1 MPAYFIKILFS
12 ILLIHSLPALAQLQ
26 SFNPVTDEMLLNPDA
41 GDWMMYSR
49 TYDNQ
54 RFSPLDE
61 INKGNVNQLQLVW
74 SRPMHEGTQENI
86 PLVYDGVMFVANP
99 RSIIQAVNA
108 ATGELIWEYT
118 RDLPDDIDDHQNAV
132 GRARTL
138 AIYHDMVYHSAADG
152 YVIALD
158 AKTGEL
164 RWEAFAHDFRTGT
177 QHTTGPSIVKGKVIT
192 GRNCGDTRI
201 YCHILAHD
209 ALTGEEV
216 WRFQTT
222 AGTGE
227 PGGDS
232 WGSMP
237 DDIRLASPW
246 GLPGSFDPD
255 KNLIYWG
262 TANPSPHTRILRHDG
277 RPFDVPLEAPS
288 ELYSNSTLAINPD
301 TGELAW
307 YFQHLPGDDWDS
319 DHTHE
324 RILFHSSF
332 NPDADEVK
340 WVNPNV
346 PRGEARDMVV
356 SVGEPGGLW
365 VLDANDGTFLWT
377 IPFPHDTPDFHID
390 DIDVETGITKIA
402 RDKVLTREGEEHTTC
417 YQNTKGYWPMA
428 YHPDKNALY
437 VPYHDACVSR
447 VGRLNT
453 INGHART
460 SHLREGADP
469 NAFAGLAKVDMSTG
483 EVEHI
488 HTQRAPGNGAV
499 LLTAGD
505 LLIWGDITG
514 TLHAFDADNGEI
526 LWDTRLQGVIQT
538 STITF
543 TVDGKQYLAVL
554 TGDGLSATSSV
565 VGMVSDVDV
574 VRGHN
579 SINVFALPD

>member
-1 MPAYFIKILFS
+1 MQNIIKYISPLLFLVLS
-12 ILLIHSLPALAQLQ
+12 MNSRAQLDTYQ
-26 SFNPVTDEMLLNPDA
+26 SVTDETLLNPAA

-54 RFSPLDE
+54 RFSPLDQ
-61 INKGNVNQLQLVW
+61 INRNNVDQLTLSW
-74 SRPMHEGTQENI
+74 SRPMHGGTQENI
-86 PLVYDGVMFVANP
+86 PIVYDGIMFVANP

-108 ATGELIWEYT
+108 VTGELILEYI
-118 RDLPDDIDDHQNAV
+118 RNLPDDIDDHQNAV

-138 AIYHDMVYHSAADG
+138 AIYSDMVYHSAADG

-158 AKTGEL
+158 AKTGAL

-177 QHTTGPSIVKGKVIT
+177 QHTTGPSVVKGKVIT

-222 AGTGE
+222 AAEGE

-277 RPFDVPLEAPS
+277 KPFDVPLEAPS
-288 ELYSNSTLAINPD
+288 ELYSNSTLAIDPD

-307 YFQHLPGDDWDS
+307 YYQHLPGDDWDS

-324 RILFHSSF
+324 RILFRSQF
-332 NPDADEVK
+332 NPDANDVK
-340 WVNPNV
+340 WINPNIT
-346 PRGEARDMVV
+346 RGEERDMVV

-365 VLDANDGTFLWT
+365 VLDSNDGTFLWT
-377 IPFPHDTPDFHID
+377 IPFPHDTPDFHIA
-390 DIDVETGITKIA
+390 DIDVETGATRIS
-402 RDKVLTREGEEHTTC
+402 RDKVLTREDEEHTTC
-417 YQNTKGYWPMA
+417 FQNTKGYWPMA
-428 YHPDKNALY
+428 YHPGKNSLY

-453 INGHART
+453 VNGHART

-483 EVEHI
+483 EVDHI

-514 TLHAFDADNGEI
+514 TLNAFDADNGEI
-526 LWDTRLQGVIQT
+526 LWDTKLQGVIQT
-538 STITF
+538 STITYS
-543 TVDGKQYLAVL
+543 VDGKQYIAVL

-565 VGMVSDVDV
+565 VSMVNEVDV
-574 VRGHN
+574 VRGNN